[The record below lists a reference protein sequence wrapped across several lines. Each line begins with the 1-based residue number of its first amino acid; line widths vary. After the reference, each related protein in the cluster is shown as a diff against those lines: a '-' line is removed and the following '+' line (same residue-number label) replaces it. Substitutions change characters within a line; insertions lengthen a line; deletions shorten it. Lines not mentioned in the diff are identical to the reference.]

1 MLLDQKVVLEQD
13 TTVEQTTGNSPL
25 KTRSHPS
32 KRSIENDGAYSYQEF
47 PFVPELN
54 FISQPPGTH
63 LGQMAN
69 YRFPATA
76 GDAIDVYV
84 PDSGCNTA
92 NTEFV
97 EMRGSYRWL
106 QPPRGTWPGSEPWA
120 PEDPTGHGTCIGD
133 KVAGYDY
140 GVAKNANII
149 FLRMPVDKDDDVFN
163 SGMLLVFQMM
173 ADDIDARKAQ
183 GYTKLPVVTISWGTR
198 EPSPAL
204 RDLLFRAVSNLV
216 DKGAVLIILSGNGAV
231 RCPPHLPAR
240 LEII

>member
-1 MLLDQKVVLEQD
+1 M
-13 TTVEQTTGNSPL
+13 
-25 KTRSHPS
+25 
-32 KRSIENDGAYSYQEF
+32 
-47 PFVPELN
+47 PELN

-97 EMRGSYRWL
+97 DMKGSYRWL
-106 QPPRGTWPGSEPWA
+106 QPPPGTWPGSEPWA
-120 PEDPTGHGTCIGD
+120 PDDPTGHGTCIGD
-133 KVAGYDY
+133 KVAGYNY

-149 FLRMPVDKDDDVFN
+149 FLRISVDKDDDVFN

-198 EPSPAL
+198 GSSPAFT
-204 RDLLFRAVSNLV
+204 DLLFRAVSNLV

-231 RCPPHLPAR
+231 RFPPHLPER
-240 LEII
+240 LEIV